1 MNDRLKKKAQLIQEL
16 SELRR
21 QIAEYHESYV
31 TRARAQIESDDAR
44 GYAESI
50 IETLREPILVLD
62 VNMKVLS
69 ANRSFYNTFKVT
81 PTNTVGSLIYELG
94 NKQWEIPSLHILLEN
109 ILQRNTEFN
118 DYEVVHEFESIGR
131 KVMFLNARRI
141 YRDDIGTQTILL
153 AIEDV
158 TERRQMEEKLLAA
171 SVTDVLTG
179 LTNRRGFFAMADKLL
194 KLAKRQGNSI
204 FMLYIDLDG
213 LKTINDKMGHEE
225 GDRALVDA
233 ANILTKTYRES
244 DIVARIGGDEF
255 VVVQVGTKV
264 NSTKANSTKVTKAMR
279 SRLEEA
285 VKVHNSES
293 NCTYKISLS
302 AGMAYSTPETACSI
316 GELLAQGDKAMYEQK
331 RAKRTGKTT

>member
-1 MNDRLKKKAQLIQEL
+1 MNDRRKNKAQLIREL

-21 QIAEYHESYV
+21 QLAEYHESYV

-50 IETLREPILVLD
+50 IETLREPLLVLD
-62 VNMKVLS
+62 LDMRVLS

-81 PTNTVGSLIYELG
+81 PTNTIGSRIHELG
-94 NKQWEIPSLHILLEN
+94 NHQWDIPRLRILLEN
-109 ILQRNTEFN
+109 ILQENTEFN
-118 DYEVVHEFESIGR
+118 GFEVVHEFESIGR
-131 KVMFLNARRI
+131 KVMLLNARRI
-141 YRDDIGTQTILL
+141 YRNDIGTQRILL

-158 TERRQMEEKLLAA
+158 TERRRLEEKLQSA
-171 SVTDVLTG
+171 SVTDDLTG

-194 KLAKRQGNSI
+194 KLAKRQGKSV

-213 LKTINDKMGHEE
+213 LKTINDTMGHEE

-233 ANILTKTYRES
+233 ANILAKTYRES

-255 VVVQVGTKV
+255 VVVQVGTKA
-264 NSTKANSTKVTKAMR
+264 SSTKVMR

-293 NCTYKISLS
+293 SCGYKISLS
-302 AGMAYSTPETACSI
+302 AGMAYSTPETACSVS
-316 GELLAQGDKAMYEQK
+316 ELLAQGDRSMYEQK
-331 RAKRTGKTT
+331 RADRTGKTT